1 MSLATVRTALADAV
15 DNTGLRSY
23 DYLPGS
29 PALPCAVVGWPAS
42 MKPHG
47 GFGDVPNME
56 IPVMILVPF
65 QGNRSADDNLEQYLT
80 TSGSMSVVAAIEAAS
95 NAYSVPDIRDFG
107 VITIGDAGQLALAC
121 TIVVQVFA

>member
-29 PALPCAVVGWPAS
+29 PALPCAVVGWPTS
-42 MKPHG
+42 FEPHA

-56 IPVMILVPF
+56 IPVMIMVPF
-65 QGNRSADDNLEQYLT
+65 QGNRSADANLEQYLT
-80 TSGSMSVVAAIEAAS
+80 TSGSLSVVAAIEAAS
-95 NAYSVPDIRDFG
+95 AAYRVPVVRDFG

-121 TIVVQVFA
+121 TVIVNVLA